1 MRAKRIAILLACVY
15 TLNSALPVMA
25 AEAGEPETVVQTE
38 AAQETGVAE
47 EAEAAEAAE
56 ATREAEAVEEAGAA
70 DTETAEEVQDPV
82 GGADLPE
89 ADTQPDAAETDEGE
103 PDTLEEETSSGLDDT
118 EIDVVE
124 DESTREAQWVLE
136 GSGDDLTLRIY
147 GSGIMPAFDEDI
159 LGDAAASVTT
169 LIVEDSVTE
178 LQGPVSSP
186 LVNLQTVTIG
196 SGITEIPAEMF
207 YSCDNLTT
215 VNLPSTL
222 KKIGYNAFGYCTSLA
237 SIDLPAGLTELGG
250 YAFGGCTRLKSITIP
265 AGVTSLGNTEALNWE
280 DEEYSYQGGIF
291 ASCINLD
298 EVHLP
303 AGLKAIGNYVFYECG
318 SLTSI
323 DIPDSVEYIG
333 DSAFMDCGD
342 LEECELP
349 ASLKE
354 VGSNAFSNCDNI
366 KGFTFPKGFRKLG
379 MCALDYT
386 DPDFVMFPASL
397 ETVEGE
403 SFALS
408 EGGTIYFGG
417 SEAQFKSLFKTVIE
431 AHDREWSQEGENYL
445 FFDRHRVY
453 YDLPDGPVLAQS
465 LEVDAPDTFNVGEK
479 VDVNVRI
486 LPENATCDYVRIYF
500 DSYYINAKQDGD
512 LHATLSAW
520 APDSG
525 DLRVE
530 IRDGSGLT
538 YTKTI
543 TAIDNKQYD
552 SYKYNIAFNGNGATS
567 GKMSQ
572 LSKVAYTKN
581 QTLTANAFK
590 RTGYT
595 FTGWNTAKDGSGTS
609 YSNKEVVRGLTETNG
624 GTVTLYAQWEIIP
637 YTITYNL
644 GSDDAVNAETNPSS
658 YDVATAVTLAAP
670 TRPFSTFQG
679 WYSDAKLKNKV
690 TNIKKGS
697 TGNKTFYAKWTTNKY
712 SITFKGNGA
721 TSGKMNDLTGI
732 VYNADKTLTTNA
744 FKRTGYHFV
753 EWNTAADGSGDS
765 YANKQVVNGLT
776 TENGV
781 KIALYAIWEKDIY
794 TITYNLGSDDAVN
807 ADANPATYDVET
819 AVTLADPTRP
829 FSTFQGWYTDKK
841 LKTKAKAIKK
851 GSTGN
856 KTFYAK
862 WTTNKYS
869 ISFKGNGA
877 TSGKMKDLTGIV
889 YNADKTLTANAFKRK
904 GYHFVEWNTAADG
917 SGTSYANKQ
926 VVNGLSTENNVKIAL
941 YAIWEKDI
949 YTISYVLNGAD
960 AVNAS
965 ENPVT
970 YDVETAVTLTAP
982 TREHY
987 TFGGWY
993 SDKKL
998 KKKAS
1003 TIKKGSTGN
1012 KTFYAK
1018 WTPNKYN
1025 IAYNGNGSTS
1035 GKMKNTTGV
1044 AYGSSKKLT
1053 GNAYSRKGYK
1063 FIGWNTAA
1071 DGSGTS
1077 YANKASVLNLAEDNG
1092 VTVTLYAQWE
1102 IENYKITYNLNGGT
1116 APEAGNP
1123 ATYTV
1128 ADETIT
1134 LAAPTKT
1141 GYTFSGWYSDKKL
1154 KKKAP
1159 TIKAGSTGSKTFYAK
1174 WTANKYTIVFD
1185 GNGATGGSTKK
1196 ISGVSYGSSKKL
1208 TANGFKKTGATFQGW
1223 NTEPDGSGTT
1233 YKNKAS
1239 VKNLTAENGATVT
1252 LYAIWSN

>member
-1 MRAKRIAILLACVY
+1 
-15 TLNSALPVMA
+15 
-25 AEAGEPETVVQTE
+25 
-38 AAQETGVAE
+38 
-47 EAEAAEAAE
+47 
-56 ATREAEAVEEAGAA
+56 
-70 DTETAEEVQDPV
+70 
-82 GGADLPE
+82 
-89 ADTQPDAAETDEGE
+89 
-103 PDTLEEETSSGLDDT
+103 
-118 EIDVVE
+118 
-124 DESTREAQWVLE
+124 
-136 GSGDDLTLRIY
+136 
-147 GSGIMPAFDEDI
+147 
-159 LGDAAASVTT
+159 
-169 LIVEDSVTE
+169 
-178 LQGPVSSP
+178 
-186 LVNLQTVTIG
+186 
-196 SGITEIPAEMF
+196 
-207 YSCDNLTT
+207 
-215 VNLPSTL
+215 
-222 KKIGYNAFGYCTSLA
+222 
-237 SIDLPAGLTELGG
+237 
-250 YAFGGCTRLKSITIP
+250 
-265 AGVTSLGNTEALNWE
+265 
-280 DEEYSYQGGIF
+280 
-291 ASCINLD
+291 
-298 EVHLP
+298 
-303 AGLKAIGNYVFYECG
+303 KAIGNYVFYECG

-403 SFALS
+403 SFVLS

-658 YDVATAVTLAAP
+658 YDVATAFTLAAP

-712 SITFKGNGA
+712 SISFKGNGA

-776 TENGV
+776 TENG
-781 KIALYAIWEKDIY
+781 
-794 TITYNLGSDDAVN
+794 
-807 ADANPATYDVET
+807 
-819 AVTLADPTRP
+819 
-829 FSTFQGWYTDKK
+829 
-841 LKTKAKAIKK
+841 
-851 GSTGN
+851 
-856 KTFYAK
+856 
-862 WTTNKYS
+862 
-869 ISFKGNGA
+869 
-877 TSGKMKDLTGIV
+877 
-889 YNADKTLTANAFKRK
+889 
-904 GYHFVEWNTAADG
+904 
-917 SGTSYANKQ
+917 
-926 VVNGLSTENNVKIAL
+926 VKIAL

-1116 APEAGNP
+1116 APEGNP